1 MAKDIAKNNSSATV
15 KVSTNPANSKPAN
28 AVAPASGERLA
39 AVAKSP
45 EVNSSSIVLAAVVI
59 LLLLAGIGFL
69 LFGLVQGLNNSNSN
83 PNNNPNNNQDQQATT
98 NSEGDGSGVSVE
110 GQSDQVDGAA
120 DANPVPAPA
129 ANTTPAAN
137 PVPAPAANTT
147 PAANPVPAT
156 PLNKV
161 RFSGSDYSSTNS
173 TYRRGNDYKF
183 GDITGDRYVVRKGDT
198 LWQIA
203 EGKYGAGGAWV
214 EINRAN
220 GGFPLLRSG
229 QPVNIPVGYNL
240 VLPSAS

>member
-137 PVPAPAANTT
+137 PVPA
-147 PAANPVPAT
+147 T